1 MKKAYIK
8 PQTVSITLFPESVIA
23 MSFGGDE
30 TDEVW
35 TKKKD
40 NSSSIWG
47 SNQEEEK
54 GSIW

>member
-23 MSFGGDE
+23 MSFGGE

-40 NSSSIWG
+40 NSSNIWG

>member
-47 SNQEEEK
+47 DNQEEEK
-54 GSIW
+54 GGIW

>member
-1 MKKAYIK
+1 MKKKYIV
-8 PQTVSITLFPESVIA
+8 PTSTSIEFSPESIIA
-23 MSFGGDE
+23 MSFGGE

-40 NSSSIWG
+40 NSSNIWG

-54 GSIW
+54 GGIW